1 MLEQNKRGARNQSAK
16 KIKNGTQYI
25 KRKLRLLHTSI
36 DFARAVRAQR
46 FLHVAANLQ
55 KASYR
60 RRVFSGAMEAGLL
73 QAPGQL
79 GGQLLLMNWGRKSHF
94 KRIGP
99 RESVGAHPCTCKSL
113 LLQAASVFRGHG
125 SRPNRAEGNLYVHGS
140 RSGRAEGALNVQPT
154 CLGVQRILCTVKLP
168 RNSTY

>member
-1 MLEQNKRGARNQSAK
+1 MGRPGRSPEKSRGVPGNPGRLREWCA
-16 KIKNGTQYI
+16 TQ
-25 KRKLRLLHTSI
+25 
-36 DFARAVRAQR
+36 V
-46 FLHVAANLQ
+46 
-55 KASYR
+55 SYR
-60 RRVFSGAMEAGLL
+60 P
-73 QAPGQL
+73 QASW

-154 CLGVQRILCTVKLP
+154 CLGVQRSSARSSSREIQPISILVP
-168 RNSTY
+168 RI

>member
-1 MLEQNKRGARNQSAK
+1 MHWWPGIGLLLSAV
-16 KIKNGTQYI
+16 
-25 KRKLRLLHTSI
+25 
-36 DFARAVRAQR
+36 ARACISQHRDEDSSLSPVFRAVLAEAR
-46 FLHVAANLQ
+46 SLQ
-55 KASYR
+55 PPD
-60 RRVFSGAMEAGLL
+60 EH
-73 QAPGQL
+73 
-79 GGQLLLMNWGRKSHF
+79 LLLMNWGRKSHF